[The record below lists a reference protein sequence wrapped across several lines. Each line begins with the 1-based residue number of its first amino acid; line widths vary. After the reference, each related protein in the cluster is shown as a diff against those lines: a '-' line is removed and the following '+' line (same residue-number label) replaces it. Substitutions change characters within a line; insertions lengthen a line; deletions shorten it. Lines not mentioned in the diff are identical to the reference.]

1 MIESSLQALILQ
13 QKGKETERQ
22 ILLGDAVSLPSLR
35 RLIKQRASLRKT
47 AMEQLQRGFDVLI
60 VSSQLDTVVSFGEK
74 QNGFFFLVG

>member
-1 MIESSLQALILQ
+1 MIERSLQARILQ

-22 ILLGDAVSLPSLR
+22 IVLGDAVSLPSFR

-47 AMEQLQRGFDVLI
+47 AMKQFQRGFDVFI
-60 VSSQLDTVVSFGEK
+60 VGSQLDTVISFGEK

>member
-1 MIESSLQALILQ
+1 MIESSLQTLILQ
-13 QKGKETERQ
+13 QKGRETERQ

-47 AMEQLQRGFDVLI
+47 AMEQPQRGFDVLI
-60 VSSQLDTVVSFGEK
+60 VGSQLDTVVSFGEK

>member
-22 ILLGDAVSLPSLR
+22 IVLGDAVGLPSLR
-35 RLIKQRASLRKT
+35 RLIQQRASLRKT
-47 AMEQLQRGFDVLI
+47 AMEQLQRGFDVFI
-60 VSSQLDTVVSFGEK
+60 VGSQLDAVVSFGEK